1 MRLLH
6 KTRPK
11 PTLLGPGDAS
21 WQDDSPTTQ
30 LFLKINANRAAD
42 LVVTSTSS
50 ADAANN
56 DAHTQRRKSVNPVL
70 VAAFN
75 TQKKKTTRKLHTTQ
89 PSWDDSILVQLNPR
103 DYSQVLTL
111 SVWDKHKRYKNYL
124 GELRLKLSDVF
135 YKADVFTDKT
145 ALKWYKL
152 YSNKQYH
159 SFISGSLLVSFELVV
174 KKQRARRRH
183 RKGNLAFP
191 EVSETEDSS
200 APFPRVPVVVMSETP
215 ADGLDA
221 NENSRAPDAAAL
233 QSKMDALYMPDDL
246 VPSFSAPGIDF
257 SKKRFDSWVKSLI
270 YPDPASGATQPD
282 EQGFYSDSGEA
293 SSAILPDVSDIES
306 IDQSRPGTR
315 SRSGSSASLGRNY
328 EGSQNMAKQALKQ
341 NPQLLSVMGDDDQP
355 STSDLSALSSDSAA
369 PEPSGGVGS
378 QPKKKRF
385 SRRKHG
391 DENFKVSNRNVLGVL
406 FLEIVSCSDL
416 PPERNF
422 TRTSF
427 DMDPFVVVTFGKK
440 TFRTSWKRH
449 TLNPIFNER
458 LAFEILSHERTYDIQ
473 FSILDKDH
481 FSFHDNIA
489 SVSIPM
495 KEIKDAASFTG
506 SSLSTPSSGLLGKVA
521 TFDSAQNSPFSSVTN
536 LSEMEEPSSSQNK
549 SILFVEDDHLV
560 ESVKKK
566 KFGNRRK
573 ALILQT
579 DTSKFRTMT
588 LSLKLTNSKYEG
600 KYDPRLKIRARFE
613 PYESLRKQFWTVLL
627 EQYNMNETEG
637 QYDYIELISLLDALG
652 SHNSDEIVGKFFQY
666 YDKSVWGGDYLT
678 HEQIVERLEDH
689 VISSTGSED
698 KIFELEKC
706 PICCQKRLSKK
717 QDIDIITHVAMCS
730 SKDWSIVNKI
740 LVSSYVTPRQATKR
754 WFSKVLIKLTYGKY
768 QLGSN
773 SANIL
778 VQDRQTGV
786 ILEEK
791 MGVVVRLGIR
801 LLYKGLDKAHTKRI
815 RVLLKKMSVKQG
827 IKFDSPQLKG
837 DIESFIKFH
846 KLDLSDC
853 MITDPKQFATFN
865 DFFYRKLKP
874 DARPNESPDEKRIV
888 VSPADCRCTTFETVD
903 SATDLWIKGRNFNLS
918 KLFNGNFNNMED
930 TDIYNPLKCSLGI
943 FRLAP
948 QDYHRFHS
956 PVEGRVGKIKF
967 IDGEYYTVN
976 PMAIRS
982 HLDVFGENIRS
993 IIPIE
998 TEDFGTVIMIA
1009 VGAMMVGSTVL
1020 TVKEGDSL
1028 KRGDEVGYFKF
1039 GGSTIVLLFEKK
1051 HFKFDGDLIENS
1063 KMCVETLI
1071 RVGQSIGH
1079 SPDVDEYT
1087 RDHIDFE
1094 KQSKDFK
1101 LNLIR
1106 VLTGGDLDTTEL
1118 SNWESMNLKITQDD
1132 LNELAQDD
1140 DGGYDEDE
1148 EDGSFDDS
1156 FLIESRE

>member
-6 KTRPK
+6 KNRPK
-11 PTLLGPGDAS
+11 PTILGPQEAS
-21 WQDDSPTTQ
+21 WQDGGAATQ

-50 ADAANN
+50 PETGASENP
-56 DAHTQRRKSVNPVL
+56 TQRKKSVNPVL

-75 TQKKKTTRKLHTTQ
+75 TQKKKTTRKLHTSQ
-89 PSWDDSILVQLNPR
+89 PSWDDSILVQLNSK

-135 YKADVFTDKT
+135 YKDDVFSDKT

-159 SFISGSLLVSFELVV
+159 SFVSGSLLVSFELVV
-174 KKQRARRRH
+174 KKQRGLRRH
-183 RKGNLAFP
+183 RRGPAAASDL
-191 EVSETEDSS
+191 SETEDLT
-200 APFPRVPVVVMSETP
+200 APLPKVSVVDMDTP
-215 ADGLDA
+215 TAVLDSNEGPNADL
-221 NENSRAPDAAAL
+221 L
-233 QSKMDALYMPDDL
+233 QSRIDALYMAEGP
-246 VPSFSAPGIDF
+246 VPSFSAPSIDF
-257 SKKRFDSWVKSLI
+257 SKKRFDYWVKSLI
-270 YPDPASGATQPD
+270 YPDPGPGATQPD
-282 EQGFYSDSGEA
+282 EQGFYSDPGEI

-306 IDQSRPGTR
+306 IDQNTFGTR
-315 SRSGSSASLGRNY
+315 SRSGSSASLGRSLDNP
-328 EGSQNMAKQALKQ
+328 QNMAKQALKQ
-341 NPQLLSVMGDDDQP
+341 NARFLSILGDEDQV
-355 STSDLSALSSDSAA
+355 STSDLSAFSSDSAA
-369 PEPSGGVGS
+369 PESAGTPAP
-378 QPKKKRF
+378 QAKKKRF
-385 SRRKHG
+385 SRRKNG
-391 DENFKVSNRNVLGVL
+391 DENFKVSNRSVLGVL

-416 PPERNF
+416 PIEKNF

-458 LAFEILSHERTYDIQ
+458 LGFEILSHERTYDIQ
-473 FSILDKDH
+473 FSVLDKDH

-495 KEIKDAASFTG
+495 KEIKEAASFSE
-506 SSLSTPSSGLLGKVA
+506 SSLSTLSSGLSGKLA
-521 TFDSAQNSPFSSVTN
+521 ALESAPNSPFSSTTN
-536 LSEMEEPSSSQNK
+536 LSELDEPVRNK
-549 SILFVEDDHLV
+549 ILFVDDDHHL
-560 ESVKKK
+560 ETVKKK
-566 KFGNRRK
+566 KFGNRKK
-573 ALILQT
+573 AVVLQT
-579 DTSKFRTMT
+579 DTSKFKSMT
-588 LSLKLTNSKYEG
+588 LNLKLTNSKYEG
-600 KYDPRLKIRARFE
+600 KYEPRLKIRARFE
-613 PYESLRKQFWTVLL
+613 PYESLRKHFWTVLL
-627 EQYNMNETEG
+627 EQYNMNENEG
-637 QYDYIELISLLDALG
+637 QYDYIELMSLLDALG
-652 SHNSDEIVGKFFQY
+652 SHNSDDIVAKFFQY
-666 YDKSVWGGDYLT
+666 YEKSVWSGDHLT
-678 HEQIVERLEDH
+678 HDQIIERLEDH
-689 VISSTGSED
+689 VTSSTGTED
-698 KIFELEKC
+698 RIFELEKC

-730 SKDWSIVNKI
+730 SKDWSIVNKL

-827 IKFDSPQLKG
+827 IKFDSPQLKA

-853 MITDPKQFATFN
+853 IVTDPKEFLTFN

-874 DARPNESPDEKRIV
+874 NARPNESPEDKRIV
-888 VSPADCRCTTFETVD
+888 VSPADCRCSTFETVD
-903 SATDLWIKGRNFNLS
+903 SATDLWIKGRNFNLA

-930 TDIYNPLKCSLGI
+930 TDMYVQLKVSLGI

-956 PVEGRVGKIKF
+956 PVEGKIGKVKF
-967 IDGEYYTVN
+967 IEGEYYTVN

-982 HLDVFGENIRS
+982 HLDVFGENVRC

-998 TEDFGTVIMIA
+998 TENFGTVIIIA

-1020 TVKEGDSL
+1020 TVKEGSSV

-1051 HFKFDGDLIENS
+1051 RFTFDGDLVENS

-1079 SPDVDEYT
+1079 SPEIDEYK
-1087 RDHIDFE
+1087 RDYIDFE

-1106 VLTGGDLDTTEL
+1106 VLTGGDLDTHEL
-1118 SNWESMNLKITQDD
+1118 SNWESTNLKITEDD
-1132 LNELAQDD
+1132 LNDLAQDD
-1140 DGGYDEDE
+1140 GYDEDE
-1148 EDGSFDDS
+1148 EDGSFDDN
-1156 FLIESRE
+1156 FLIESRD